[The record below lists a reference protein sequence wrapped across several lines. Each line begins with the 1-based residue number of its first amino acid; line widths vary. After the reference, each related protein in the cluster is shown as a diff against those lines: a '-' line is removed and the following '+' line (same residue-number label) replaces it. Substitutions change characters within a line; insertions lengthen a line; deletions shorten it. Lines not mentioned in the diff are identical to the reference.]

1 MNIMLDSNHEKVCE
15 LLHQFQLRHLHPIS
29 ILNGDSEGSV
39 YVDNQDSPEIVVVQ
53 GVGGDGE
60 LYVAGILT
68 ADNAR
73 GLDALLRDIIEAN
86 KDKDPEYH
94 NLTVYLSPA
103 VDAALFERAVRLDM
117 IRVPRGYLRYD
128 LNDSP
133 QPAVLD
139 EGFCFQVIDDDFI
152 SGSRFINMEDATELT
167 DPSQKDAQDIFK
179 RIGYGVAI
187 IHEATNELVSW
198 CGFDYIVG
206 NSIEFG
212 IETAENWQRKGF
224 AAKVVHIALGHVY
237 QHGFKQVG
245 WHYWWHNEASK
256 RTALKAGFQFI
267 GEHSVYH
274 REMNDFD
281 NLTLQAWWNDSL
293 LGNSALAKE
302 CYLKALRLIETSDRD
317 YLASA
322 HRGEA
327 HMQPESL
334 NRSLAALCS
343 RMGEV
348 D

>member
-1 MNIMLDSNHEKVCE
+1 MYKMLDSNQGKIRE
-15 LLHQFQLRHLHPIS
+15 LLQQFHLMHLYPLS
-29 ILNGDSEGSV
+29 ILNGDSEGTI
-39 YVDNQDSPEIVVVQ
+39 YVDSRSAPVMAAVQ
-53 GVGGDGE
+53 GIGGDGE
-60 LYVAGILT
+60 LYVAGTLS

-73 GLDALLRDIIEAN
+73 GLDALLRDIIDAN
-86 KDKDPEYH
+86 KDKDPDYH

-128 LNDSP
+128 LKSAP
-133 QPAVLD
+133 QPVTLD
-139 EGFCFQVIDDDFI
+139 DGFCFQVIDDDFVS
-152 SGSRFINMEDATELT
+152 SGRYVNMEDAMDLI
-167 DPSQKDAQDIFK
+167 DQSRKSNQGIFK

-187 IHEATNELVSW
+187 IHEATNELVSR
-198 CGFDYIVG
+198 CGFDYAVG
-206 NSIEFG
+206 DAIEFG

-224 AAKVVHIALGHVY
+224 AAKVVRMALAHVY

-256 RTALKAGFQFI
+256 RTALKAGLQFI

-281 NLTLQAWWNDSL
+281 NLTLQAWWNDTYF
-293 LGNSALAKE
+293 GNYPLARE
-302 CYLKALRLIETSDRD
+302 CYRKALRMIVTNDRD

-322 HRGEA
+322 HKGDP

-334 NRSLAALCS
+334 KMNIDRLGS
-343 RMGEV
+343 GN
-348 D
+348 